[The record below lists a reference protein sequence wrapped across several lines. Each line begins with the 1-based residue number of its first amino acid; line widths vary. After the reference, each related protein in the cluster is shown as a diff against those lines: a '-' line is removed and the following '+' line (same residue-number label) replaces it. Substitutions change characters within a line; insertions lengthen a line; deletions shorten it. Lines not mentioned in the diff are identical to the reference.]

1 MKGAHR
7 DMLANTRNG
16 RGLVLAITAAIAA
29 TALSGCM
36 NSPTYGTD
44 KTANEQLVED
54 LGGMLSLAPKRGP
67 QIDYEPRPDLVKPA
81 STDQL
86 PAPQQDI
93 VAANQQAWPESPEE
107 RRARYR
113 QYATQNRDNPD
124 FRPIVTSGRERDP
137 DAPMITSPAAAER
150 GQYRTL
156 DPSQRP
162 VFGKNDEQAEFR
174 RRRVESSQG
183 SAVNRKYL
191 SEPPLEYRVPAETAP
206 VGELGEDEDDKE
218 RRLKAESRKKA
229 GKSSWRDV
237 LPW

>member
-7 DMLANTRNG
+7 DMVGITRNG
-16 RGLVLAITAAIAA
+16 RGLVLAISAALAA

-44 KTANEQLVED
+44 KTANEQLLED
-54 LGGMLSLAPKRGP
+54 LTGMVSLAPKRGP
-67 QIDYEPRPDLVKPA
+67 EIDYEPRPALVKPA
-81 STDQL
+81 STEQL

-93 VAANQQAWPESPEE
+93 VTSNEQAWPESPEE

-113 QYATQNRDNPD
+113 RYATENRDNPD
-124 FRPIVTSGRERDP
+124 FRPIVSSGRERDP
-137 DAPMITSPAAAER
+137 DAPMITSTAAAER
-150 GQYRTL
+150 GQYREL
-156 DPSQRP
+156 DASQTP
-162 VFGKNDEQAEFR
+162 VFGNNDAQAEYR
-174 RRRVESSQG
+174 RRRTESQQG

-191 SEPPLEYRVPAETAP
+191 SEPPLEYRVPAPTAAA
-206 VGELGEDEDDKE
+206 GELGEDEDDKE
-218 RRLKAESRKKA
+218 RRLKAESRRKA